1 MQGNYP
7 GAGAEGGGGGSM
19 LMAELSR
26 SSGVPVA
33 TIKYYLREGLLPP
46 GEATSATR
54 AEYDETHLR
63 RLQLIRALVEIGE
76 IPVAAIRKILAVV
89 DDESASV
96 HVMLG
101 TVQYQLGP
109 HPALPAQDDPD
120 WRAAGREVDDL
131 IADLG
136 WRVGPDAPARS
147 LLAATL
153 TALRRAKSAP
163 PGPGLRAYAEA
174 LARLATVEVA
184 SVSPVPIT
192 PAVPDNPDH
201 GARVA
206 LTESAVV
213 GMVLHEHVLI
223 ALRRLA
229 QEDASARYFG

>member
-1 MQGNYP
+1 
-7 GAGAEGGGGGSM
+7 M

-26 SSGVPVA
+26 RSGVPVA
-33 TIKYYLREGLLPP
+33 TIKYYLREGLLPA

-54 AEYDETHLR
+54 AEYDEAHLR

-76 IPVAAIRKILAVV
+76 VPVAAIRKILGVV

-109 HPALPAQDDPD
+109 HPALPAPDDPD
-120 WRAAGREVDDL
+120 RQAASRDVDDL
-131 IADLG
+131 IAEMG
-136 WRVGPDAPARS
+136 WRVTPDGPARS

-153 TALRRAKSAP
+153 TALRRTTSAP
-163 PGPGLRAYAEA
+163 PGPGLRAYADA
-174 LARLATVEVA
+174 VARLAAVEVA
-184 SVSPVPIT
+184 SVGPVPV
-192 PAVPDNPDH
+192 ACEDPDD

-213 GMVLHEHVLI
+213 GMVLYERVLL
-223 ALRRLA
+223 ALHRLA
-229 QEDASARYFG
+229 QEDASARHFG